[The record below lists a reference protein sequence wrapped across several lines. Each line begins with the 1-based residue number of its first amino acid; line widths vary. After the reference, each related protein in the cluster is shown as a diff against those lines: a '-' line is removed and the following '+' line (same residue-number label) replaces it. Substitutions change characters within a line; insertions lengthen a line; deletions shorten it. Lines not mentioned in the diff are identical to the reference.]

1 MRPGDTPRSALG
13 NLREKMSHARLIR
26 PPFIPQDSS
35 EMSCFRR
42 LANLL
47 VVIGMFLF
55 ASWITVHWVFADFD
69 TLEVLRLIV

>member
-1 MRPGDTPRSALG
+1 
-13 NLREKMSHARLIR
+13 
-26 PPFIPQDSS
+26 
-35 EMSCFRR
+35 MSCFRR